1 MPELPEMET
10 YRNLLLSRL
19 RGQRITHVHIGR
31 ERSLNLPPAEF
42 IQLVQHR
49 TVVDVKRRA
58 KHLLFQLDTDQVL
71 LLHLMLGGLMYWGTD
86 EDKPDRTVQITL
98 SFGKDRLYFIG
109 LRLGYLHL
117 HSVESVRTMLAR
129 LGPEPLV
136 PDFGLGQFLK
146 AMEGKRGRLKTV
158 LTDQAVLAGI
168 GNCYSDEICHA
179 AGLRPDRIVS
189 SLSDQEMASL
199 YDGMRSVL
207 AEAVSVGGYMEVPL
221 YAGDRLTGGYNE
233 RCRVYDREGEPCP
246 RCGSAIIRLE
256 LASRKTFLCPGCQR

>member
-10 YRNLLLSRL
+10 YRNLLLPRL
-19 RGQRITHVHIGR
+19 RGQRITHVHVGR
-31 ERSLNLPPAEF
+31 ERSLNLPSAEF
-42 IQLVQHR
+42 IRSVQHS
-49 TVVDVKRRA
+49 TVMDVKRRA
-58 KHLLFQLDTDQVL
+58 KYLLFQLDTDHVL
-71 LLHLMLGGLMYWGTD
+71 LLHLMLGGLLYWGTE

-117 HSVESVRTMLAR
+117 HSAESVRTLLSK
-129 LGPEPLV
+129 LGPEPLAS
-136 PDFGLGQFLK
+136 DFGLEQFRK
-146 AMEGKRGRLKTV
+146 AMAGKRGKLKTT
-158 LTDQAVLAGI
+158 LTDQTVLAGI
-168 GNCYSDEICHA
+168 GNCYVDEICHA
-179 AGLRPDRIVS
+179 AGLRPDRTLS

-199 YDGMRSVL
+199 YDGLRSVL

-221 YAGDRLTGGYNE
+221 YAGDRLTGGYNA